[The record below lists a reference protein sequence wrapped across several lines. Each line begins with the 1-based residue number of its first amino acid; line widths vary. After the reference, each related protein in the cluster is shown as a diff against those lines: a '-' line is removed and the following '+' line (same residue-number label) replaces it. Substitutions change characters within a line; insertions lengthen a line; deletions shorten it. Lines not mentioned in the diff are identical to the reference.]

1 MIRWEQYDL
10 SWNLFYGIWPH
21 ILSWLW
27 YAIFDL
33 KDDDNSIDNEQEISI
48 YY

>member
-33 KDDDNSIDNEQEISI
+33 KDDNNSIANEQEISI